1 MTIFKLLDLVENG
14 NTAAF
19 LFGQKKRGL
28 HIELK
33 GLECGYFTKKIE
45 FELYLT
51 DEYRHEFVIDLL
63 TSSVYPS
70 AINKDQ
76 VSICSKEGKNLGHA
90 EMYEED

>member
-1 MTIFKLLDLVENG
+1 MTIFKLLDLVESG

-19 LFGQKKRGL
+19 LFGQKKRSL
-28 HIELK
+28 YIELH
-33 GLECGYFTKKIE
+33 GLQCGYFTKKID

-70 AINKDQ
+70 AKQENH
-76 VSICSKEGKNLGHA
+76 VVICSKEGEKLGYV
-90 EMYEED
+90 EMYEVD